1 MYLHFIDA
9 VVNSNIHIQM
19 VFYGNLYVYTEDI
32 LYVKLNKGFLICL
45 NCKKINK
52 REGQFKL
59 DLESTSIYS
68 VGLDLKGS
76 RID

>member
-1 MYLHFIDA
+1 
-9 VVNSNIHIQM
+9 M
-19 VFYGNLYVYTEDI
+19 VFYWNLYVYTEDI

-45 NCKKINK
+45 NCQKINK